1 MSWHDIMSWHEL
13 HRLRIFSEFQLF
25 LKCHFYWTSSKGHS
39 LKDNYEIH
47 LKYVCIT
54 HCGASG
60 PTKWPQSTLR
70 QGLNHVT
77 QYAFI
82 AYRSLWNH
90 RKKYTTLWK
99 HTPKS
104 YFLGPEDLPRETL
117 GPVWAQRCPRLSP
130 EQLFDG
136 SELRFGDFG
145 SRGTPLGRPRAI
157 HWTPGNSKGR
167 PNKTKSEAK
176 GMPRA
181 ISGTP

>member
-47 LKYVCIT
+47 LKYICIT

-82 AYRSLWNH
+82 AYRGLWNH
-90 RKKYTTLWK
+90 RKIHNAMKTHAQIILFRSW
-99 HTPKS
+99 
-104 YFLGPEDLPRETL
+104 GPP
-117 GPVWAQRCPRLSP
+117 Q
-130 EQLFDG
+130 
-136 SELRFGDFG
+136 GDFG
-145 SRGTPLGRPRAI
+145 TSVGPKVSSIVSGATFWRFWATFWWLWESRDPFG
-157 HWTPGNSKGR
+157 
-167 PNKTKSEAK
+167 EAQSDSLDTWELQ
-176 GMPRA
+176 REA
-181 ISGTP
+181 Q